1 MRWQRGGVS
10 DVGKGF
16 VTAIPYT
23 VAIVG
28 LVLISRHSDRTG
40 ARKPHVAVSLAL
52 GAVAFAVSTFVSPV
66 AAIAALAVGLF
77 FLLGAHPVFWSMPAA
92 LLSGT
97 AAAA

>member
-1 MRWQRGGVS
+1 KDPRVLLFGALYFCMVVNVYGISFWVGEIVDKVGGLS

-28 LVLISRHSDRTG
+28 LVLISRHSDRPG

-52 GAVAFAVSTFVSPV
+52 GAIAFALSTVVSPV
-66 AAIAALAVGLF
+66 AAIAA
-77 FLLGAHPVFWSMPAA
+77 
-92 LLSGT
+92 
-97 AAAA
+97 